1 MLVIVVDGEMVFDDV
16 DWLFVELMVWLFGFE
31 VYGLLVEIVVLVDY
45 CVYILML
52 GGVESFNVV
61 VVVVICLY
69 ESVWVLGCC

>member
-1 MLVIVVDGEMVFDDV
+1 MVFDDV